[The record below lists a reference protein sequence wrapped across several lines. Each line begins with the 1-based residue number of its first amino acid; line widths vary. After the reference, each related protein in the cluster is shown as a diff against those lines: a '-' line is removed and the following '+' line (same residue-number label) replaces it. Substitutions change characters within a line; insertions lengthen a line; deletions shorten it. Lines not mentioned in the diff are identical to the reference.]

1 MIKALFLA
9 PGRLVSKLFS
19 KDKRRQYRS
28 VRQRQAGGPGVGLL
42 SLLVWLLL
50 LGGLIVLADKSGF
63 LTEALD
69 MGVEAVSGASDNS
82 ADEDQGPSALA
93 DGAKAALSGPPPALA
108 QPAETAESVES
119 AAVVGES
126 LQRSEL
132 WLVILDTIPKSAR
145 DEAERL
151 QIRYRNRGLEVEIMD
166 TDNFPLLLS
175 GYWIIAQG
183 PFDSRADALAAGNI
197 AGTYKS
203 DLIVRRG
210 L

>member
-28 VRQRQAGGPGVGLL
+28 VRQRQSGGPGVALL
-42 SLLVWLLL
+42 SLVIWLAL
-50 LGGLIVLADKSGF
+50 LGGLLVVADKSGF
-63 LTEALD
+63 LTDVLD
-69 MGVEAVSGASDNS
+69 VGVEAVSGNGGS

-93 DGAKAALSGPPPALA
+93 DGAKAALSGPPPAPA
-108 QPAETAESVES
+108 QSAEAAESVES

-183 PFDSRADALAAGNI
+183 PFDNRADALAAGNI